1 MSETSLQ
8 DLLQRRNLP
17 HKSLRLSILRLTA
30 AQLDEAHQRRLVHG
44 NLSPQSIFVSEP
56 EDDGAISVRMRDFG
70 SKFVLDPTVSNSF
83 VPPNAYYLS
92 PEQILGTEV
101 NEQSD
106 EFSFAAIAYEMVS
119 GRKAFDAATMSAII
133 YKICTDDPP
142 PISEIDWT
150 LTSGVSN
157 VFNRALAKS
166 RELRY
171 AGCGAF
177 LAALE
182 GELLR
187 SEGWGSNLHAAVTA
201 PLMREAGYAPRAQP
215 ESATAWMGSPVPP
228 VAPVAPAAPNTPPA
242 WARETRFV
250 PIPAEHDLSQVR
262 RRSRYEDEDQE
273 ALPASS
279 PVKRIALVGLIV
291 FLLAGAGIFFLNRNA
306 KSGLPTQVL
315 DTKSG
320 PVSPPPTDT
329 SSEAE
334 RAQTP
339 AKDSVPQQR
348 PAPPPEVPSQP
359 QPVPEPKT
367 IAPQPQP
374 PAAKPQ
380 PRQSARTVSPAP
392 AKRAPTTNARQAG
405 DMADVE
411 LLSDP
416 PGANMTVDNNHAA
429 TCKAPCTV
437 SLSAGRHTLAA
448 QMGGYTTSQRIFNVP
463 ETTSL
468 FIVMSKLTGALVVT
482 SQPSAATILIDGK
495 DYGLTPA
502 TLHLPP
508 GQHTVTLMNGSQR
521 HEEVVTVVADGI
533 QAAGYIFPQ

>member
-44 NLSPQSIFVSEP
+44 NLSPQNIFLSEP
-56 EDDGAISVRMRDFG
+56 EDDRAISVRMRDFG
-70 SKFVLDPTVSNSF
+70 TKFVLDPTVSNSA
-83 VPPNAYYLS
+83 VPVNAYYLS

-101 NEQSD
+101 NQQSD
-106 EFSFAAIAYEMVS
+106 EFSFAAIAYELVS

-133 YKICTDDPP
+133 YKICTEDPL
-142 PISEIDWT
+142 PIYELDRS
-150 LTSGVSN
+150 LTPGVNN
-157 VFNRALAKS
+157 VFNRALAKV
-166 RELRY
+166 REQRY
-171 AGCGAF
+171 AGCGQF

-182 GELLR
+182 TELLQC
-187 SEGWGSNLHAAVTA
+187 EGWGSNAHAAVTA
-201 PLMREAGYAPRAQP
+201 PLIRESASALGPQP
-215 ESATAWMGSPVPP
+215 ESATAWMSSPAP
-228 VAPVAPAAPNTPPA
+228 PVAPAAPKSPPS
-242 WARETRFV
+242 WTRETRFV
-250 PIPAEHDLSQVR
+250 PVPAEHDLPPVR
-262 RRSRYEDEDQE
+262 RRSRYEEEDQE
-273 ALPASS
+273 PVPASS
-279 PVKRIALVGLIV
+279 PVKRIAIVGLLV

-315 DTKSG
+315 DTKNG

-329 SSEAE
+329 SNGAE
-334 RAQTP
+334 RAQAP
-339 AKDSVPQQR
+339 AQAPPKDSVPQQR

-359 QPVPEPKT
+359 QSVPETKT
-367 IAPQPQP
+367 IAPQP

-380 PRQSARTVSPAP
+380 SRQSTRSISPVPGRPAP
-392 AKRAPTTNARQAG
+392 VTNARQG
-405 DMADVE
+405 GGVADVE
-411 LLSDP
+411 LLSEP
-416 PGANMTVDNNHAA
+416 PGANMTVDNNRAG

-437 SLSAGRHTLAA
+437 SLRAGRHTLAA
-448 QMGGYTTSQRIFNVP
+448 QLGGYTTSQRIFNVP

-468 FIVMSKLTGALVVT
+468 FIVMPKLTGALVVT
-482 SQPSAATILIDGK
+482 SQPSAATILVDGK

-508 GQHTVTLMNGSQR
+508 GQHRVTLMNGSQH
-521 HEEVVTVVADGI
+521 HEELVTVVADSI